1 MSSLPDERQREII
14 LGMMAGDE
22 ISQEDRTEY
31 MNVVAGALLVHL
43 DRERIRHGLWKE
55 YPAKDQVYQISVKAD
70 RVKRSLDQGLMMS
83 DDQRDNAIEE
93 LYDIINYAIFGVR
106 ILEGNV

>member
-31 MNVVAGALLVHL
+31 MNVIAGALLVHL

-55 YPAKDQVYQISVKAD
+55 YPAIDQVYQISVKAD
-70 RVKRSLDQGLMMS
+70 RVKRSLNQGISMTE
-83 DDQRDNAIEE
+83 DQRENAIDEC
-93 LYDIINYAIFGVR
+93 YDIINYAIFAVR
-106 ILEGNV
+106 LLEGNV